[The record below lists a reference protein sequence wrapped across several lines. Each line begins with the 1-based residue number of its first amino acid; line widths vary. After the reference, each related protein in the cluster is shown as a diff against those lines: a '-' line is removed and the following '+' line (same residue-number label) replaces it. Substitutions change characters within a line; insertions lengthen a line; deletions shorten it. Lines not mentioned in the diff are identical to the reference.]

1 MKFVIAIAIVVLLL
15 HVSHAMA
22 YGKVFPTRLPLNTLN
37 PISGTQLL
45 IVKNVSD
52 ISEFSE
58 LVREEDDTRR
68 LLELREG
75 IAISK
80 AKERYTRITFR
91 CMCGTTYASVFGSK

>member
-1 MKFVIAIAIVVLLL
+1 MKFVIAIVVLLL
-15 HVSHAMA
+15 HVSHAVA
-22 YGKVFPTRLPLNTLN
+22 YGKVFPTRLPLNTM
-37 PISGTQLL
+37 PGIQRL

-52 ISEFSE
+52 ISEFFE